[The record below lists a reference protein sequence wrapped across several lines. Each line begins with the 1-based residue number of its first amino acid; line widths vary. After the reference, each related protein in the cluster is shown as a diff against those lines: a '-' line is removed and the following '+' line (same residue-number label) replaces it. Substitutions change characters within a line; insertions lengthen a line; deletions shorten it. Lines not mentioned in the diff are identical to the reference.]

1 MGSTVH
7 MVQTH
12 RVRNGEQVMVQKY
25 VKVQKEDNLEII

>member
-1 MGSTVH
+1 MGNTVH

-12 RVRNGEQVMVQKY
+12 RVRSEEQVMVHKY